1 MKQSFESSSPD
12 RFTVEQPD
20 KLPLGQLLCLTLASF
35 LATANET
42 IPAGL
47 LNQIANGF
55 MTNEAWAGQTVTFC
69 ALGAGISAIPLTIFT
84 KRYQQRSL
92 LLVALITFAFCNLL
106 TALSSSFLFVL
117 FLRFVI
123 GLATGLAWSILA
135 TYARSMAPPNLQ
147 GRALAI
153 AMFGIPLALALG
165 VPLSAWL
172 SHFMGWRFIFDILSL
187 IATVLA
193 AWILFKI
200 PNYSKETNQQR
211 IPLKH
216 VIQITGVRPILFI
229 VMAWIL
235 SHYLLYTYITP
246 LLSYLGLTSQIDVIL
261 LIFGLATLVGIWI
274 VGIFV
279 DQFLKRLFFMNLGS
293 FLLISILLSLN
304 FTHLGF
310 NLFICLTIL
319 WGLSF
324 SGAPT
329 LLQTLLA
336 NAAKEN
342 ADIAQSLLVTVFNLS
357 FAFSG
362 ILGGILLET
371 VGVQYFSIVIA
382 LILSITMIITFKY
395 QKHIFI

>member
-1 MKQSFESSSPD
+1 MKQSFESSSPNW
-12 RFTVEQPD
+12 FTVEQPD

-69 ALGAGISAIPLTIFT
+69 ALGAGISAIPLTILT

-92 LLVALITFAFCNLL
+92 LLVALLTFAFCNLL
-106 TALSSSFLFVL
+106 TALSSNFLFVL

-279 DQFLKRLFFMNLGS
+279 DQFLKRLFFMSLGS

-310 NLFICLTIL
+310 YLFICLTIL